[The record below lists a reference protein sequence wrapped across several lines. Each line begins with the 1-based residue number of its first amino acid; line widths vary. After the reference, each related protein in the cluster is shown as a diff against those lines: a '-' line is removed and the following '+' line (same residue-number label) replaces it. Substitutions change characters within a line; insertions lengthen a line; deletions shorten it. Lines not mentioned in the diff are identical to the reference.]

1 MYCSYYALQHSID
14 VITVRFQNV
23 YGPREILGAGD
34 WRGTESTIWRNV
46 IPTFIYRA
54 LENQKLFV
62 NSHASRDFIFIEDL
76 VLGISLAKEK
86 GKSGSVYNLG
96 TGKEIMISELARK
109 IIEAVGSDTHYEES
123 YSRAWDRSG
132 RRIADIEKSKK
143 EIGFI
148 ASTSI
153 DEGIEKTVTWFK
165 SNLDLIKSCIN
176 KHEE

>member
-1 MYCSYYALQHSID
+1 
-14 VITVRFQNV
+14 
-23 YGPREILGAGD
+23 
-34 WRGTESTIWRNV
+34 
-46 IPTFIYRA
+46 
-54 LENQKLFV
+54 V